1 MNIKSTERLLTILVL
16 LAVLGLLVVV
26 GYPIYKESLP
36 SKVRFGVDKS
46 YNTVPFYVALM
57 DTTRN
62 YFALEKVEA
71 ELVEI
76 EGDPLEGIKKGAY
89 DVAVIPW
96 YWLLISPSMNGDTL
110 KAFCSMEIKSGRSI
124 DAFIVPPKSRITRL
138 RDLSGKRV
146 GYMLRDEYLV
156 NLMMVK
162 MTEDI
167 NLRNVEYV
175 PLQPE
180 EVITAFE
187 ENDVDALFLLDPHRA
202 YMLYLGNTALAE
214 GLLST
219 YIIPNIPYGA
229 VVMRKNYVADENK
242 LAAIR
247 VKTAV
252 EAALSYL
259 ARNPEIAK
267 RYVMKISDLP
277 EEEELIMNMR
287 TPEFE
292 RLAEIGVKSIE
303 HYQTDLVRRGIG
315 TCGIKPTE
323 FLFVRSDFVR

>member
-323 FLFVRSDFVR
+323 FLFVKSDFVR

>member
-110 KAFCSMEIKSGRSI
+110 KAFCSLEIKSGRSI

-138 RDLSGKRV
+138 RDLSGKRI

-180 EVITAFE
+180 DVITAFE
-187 ENDVDALFLLDPHRA
+187 ENDVDALFLLDPYRA
-202 YMLYLGNTALAE
+202 HMLYLGNTALAE

-229 VVMRKNYVADENK
+229 VVMRKNYVAGENK

-303 HYQTDLVRRGIG
+303 NYQTDLVKRGIG

-323 FLFVRSDFVR
+323 FLFEKSDFVR